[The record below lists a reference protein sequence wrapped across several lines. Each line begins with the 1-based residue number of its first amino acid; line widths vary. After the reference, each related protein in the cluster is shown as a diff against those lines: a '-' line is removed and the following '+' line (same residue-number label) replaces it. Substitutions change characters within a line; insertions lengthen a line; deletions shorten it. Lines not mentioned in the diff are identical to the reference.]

1 MSIWDHYLFR
11 YVAVVIVSAAIAGVL
26 GCKDDAGSTPSPP
39 SPIPQV
45 EVVSVMAR
53 TVPDE
58 PEFIGQA
65 EASRP
70 VEIRSQVTGI
80 LKAVLFIEGRE
91 IKKGE
96 KLYQIDP
103 VPFEG
108 VYQSAK
114 ARIAEAEARLVQAR
128 QDLARVKPLLE
139 AQAVSQKDVDDAIA
153 EDLAAKAA
161 LQRAKADLIKAK
173 FDFDNTVI
181 TAPIKG
187 LIERSRY
194 YEGRLVSAQTDLL
207 TVINRI
213 DPMYVMVNV
222 PESFLLKRR
231 QDAIAVSLVKPLLEA
246 QAVSQKD
253 VDDAIA
259 EDLAAKAA
267 LQRAKADLI
276 KAKFDFDNTVITAP
290 IKGLIERSRYYEG
303 RLVSAQTD
311 LLTVIN
317 RIDPMYVMVN
327 VPESFLLKRRQDA
340 IAVSLQHPGLAQ
352 LQGTIIFA
360 DGSTYNHEG
369 FLDFTDV
376 GLRTETGTRRA
387 RFVVANPDGVLLPGQ
402 FVRVR
407 FKGTMKDHALLVP
420 QRAVHQGPQ
429 GQIVFVVGEE
439 DKVEMRPIKASR
451 WQDKEWIIESGVRSG
466 ERVIVSGFH
475 MVKPGA
481 PVKPVPAAEPA
492 AESTANG
499 KPGNKMSNG
508 GADHEAEAKP
518 EATKDPQ

>member
-1 MSIWDHYLFR
+1 MIRDAFAFTRHHDAEKSCLSWACRRLTCIGTMNCLSLRGKSNQGATYMSILDHYLFR
-11 YVAVVIVSAAIAGVL
+11 CVAVVIVSVAIAGVL

-231 QDAIAVSLVKPLLEA
+231 QDAIAVSL
-246 QAVSQKD
+246 
-253 VDDAIA
+253 
-259 EDLAAKAA
+259 
-267 LQRAKADLI
+267 
-276 KAKFDFDNTVITAP
+276 
-290 IKGLIERSRYYEG
+290 
-303 RLVSAQTD
+303 
-311 LLTVIN
+311 
-317 RIDPMYVMVN
+317 
-327 VPESFLLKRRQDA
+327 
-340 IAVSLQHPGLAQ
+340 QHPGLAQ

-439 DKVEMRPIKASR
+439 DKVEIRPIKASR

-499 KPGNKMSNG
+499 KTGNKMSNG

>member
-1 MSIWDHYLFR
+1 MIRDAFAFTRHHDAEKSCLSWACRRLTCIGTMNCLSSRGKSNQGATYMSIWDHYLFR

-70 VEIRSQVTGI
+70 VEIRPQVTGI

-128 QDLARVKPLLE
+128 QDLAR
-139 AQAVSQKDVDDAIA
+139 
-153 EDLAAKAA
+153 
-161 LQRAKADLIKAK
+161 
-173 FDFDNTVI
+173 
-181 TAPIKG
+181 
-187 LIERSRY
+187 
-194 YEGRLVSAQTDLL
+194 
-207 TVINRI
+207 
-213 DPMYVMVNV
+213 
-222 PESFLLKRR
+222 
-231 QDAIAVSLVKPLLEA
+231 VKPLLEA

-439 DKVEMRPIKASR
+439 DKVEIRPIKASR